1 MDSINE
7 AIKMMEEF
15 DKRNAELAEQLA
27 KQIAELTAQI
37 QSITD
42 IITIKQIVGND
53 TPDAR

>member
-1 MDSINE
+1 MDSIDK

-15 DKRNAELAEQLA
+15 DQRNAELAEQLA

>member
-7 AIKMMEEF
+7 AIKMIEDF

-37 QSITD
+37 ESITS
-42 IITIKQIVGND
+42 ILRLKHSVEND
-53 TPDAR
+53 TPDAG

>member
-1 MDSINE
+1 MDSIDK